1 MSKLTIFAS
10 SMGIIPMNKHTG
22 TWALVRV
29 EATDANGKPAAP
41 PFGGEDVIGRVV
53 LTADGRLSA
62 SIIDGRSII
71 PDGDYREY
79 SCYTGLY
86 TFDGKTLITTVDA
99 CSDPE
104 RMGTQQIRNVTF
116 EDELMILQPPLR
128 SYGDKPAERRTLW
141 WKKISII

>member
-1 MSKLTIFAS
+1 
-10 SMGIIPMNKHTG
+10 MNKHTG

-71 PDGDYREY
+71 PDGDHREH
-79 SCYTGLY
+79 SCYTGHSFMICPPPAPSGL
-86 TFDGKTLITTVDA
+86 FPKFVLL
-99 CSDPE
+99 
-104 RMGTQQIRNVTF
+104 F
-116 EDELMILQPPLR
+116 EN
-128 SYGDKPAERRTLW
+128 
-141 WKKISII
+141 